1 MATWLLMAILPF
13 QRQLRSARRATAN
26 EQARAQSARRP
37 MNADQS
43 DFSLKGQVRP
53 PFILLGESA
62 LKGRDPWLNLLEQ
75 SEHPPL

>member
-1 MATWLLMAILPF
+1 
-13 QRQLRSARRATAN
+13 
-26 EQARAQSARRP
+26 